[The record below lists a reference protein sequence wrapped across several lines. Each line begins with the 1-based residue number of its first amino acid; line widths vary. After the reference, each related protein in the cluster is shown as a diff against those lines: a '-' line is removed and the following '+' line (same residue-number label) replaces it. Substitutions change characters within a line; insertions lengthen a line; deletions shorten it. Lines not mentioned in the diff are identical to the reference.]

1 MGKLNPH
8 SHKRLDTRQR
18 IIVGITFFSM
28 FFGAGN
34 LIFPPLSRGSRRQSH
49 TRGHGRFS
57 SSPQWDCRSSA

>member
-34 LIFPPLSRGSRRQSH
+34 LIFPPISGLSPAIAHSWAWSV
-49 TRGHGRFS
+49 S